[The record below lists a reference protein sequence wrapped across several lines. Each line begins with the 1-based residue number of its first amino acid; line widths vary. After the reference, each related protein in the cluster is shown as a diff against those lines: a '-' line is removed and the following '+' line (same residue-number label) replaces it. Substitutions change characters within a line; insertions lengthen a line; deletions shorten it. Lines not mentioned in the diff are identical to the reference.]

1 MTPIILTL
9 VAAVSAVAALLGC
22 WLVDRQRYGKTRAK
36 LVKQGEELLQL
47 RRWMRERLRKRLF
60 YRKVHSSQTAFK
72 LIECRKQL
80 AECRKA
86 KEGLDAAMETIYR
99 VADEIIGHNLDRP
112 IEVGDSDKDPIHLE
126 ISLCGP
132 KHVAVYVEI
141 ARDAE
146 STDEVKIAPRQTLP
160 DSLCIYHGK
169 DKVLLMCHDGVGFG
183 NASDVEKIIDAVR
196 RYNENYHASKGV
208 EDAGAATEAERTDP
222 DRGRNLD
229 HGGED
234 PRRQGTARSDCPE
247 RCACRSS

>member
-47 RRWMRERLRKRLF
+47 RRWLRKRLF
-60 YRKVHSSQTAFK
+60 YGKVRSSQTAFK
-72 LIECRKQL
+72 LIECRKKL
-80 AECRKA
+80 AECRRA
-86 KEGLDAAMETIYR
+86 KEGLGAAMETIYR

-132 KHVAVYVEI
+132 RHVAVYAEI
-141 ARDAE
+141 ASDVE
-146 STDEVKIAPRQTLP
+146 PTDEVKISPNG
-160 DSLCIYHGK
+160 LCLHHGK

-222 DRGRNLD
+222 DREHGLG
-229 HGGED
+229 HGGGD
-234 PRRQGTARSDCPE
+234 SRRQGEARSDCPE

>member
-22 WLVDRQRYGKTRAK
+22 WLANRKRYGKTRAK
-36 LVKQGEELLQL
+36 LVKQGNELLQL
-47 RRWMRERLRKRLF
+47 RRWVRKRLF
-60 YRKVHSSQTAFK
+60 HGDLRNLQTANK

-99 VADEIIGHNLDRP
+99 VAGEIVGHNLDRP
-112 IEVGDSDKDPIHLE
+112 IEVGDPDKDPIHLE

-132 KHVAVYVEI
+132 KHVAVYAEI
-141 ARDAE
+141 AGDVE
-146 STDEVKIAPRQTLP
+146 PTDEVKISPNG
-160 DSLCIYHGK
+160 LCLHHGQH
-169 DKVLLMCHDGVGFG
+169 KVLLMCYRGVGFAG
-183 NASDVEKIIDAVR
+183 ASDVATIIDAVR

-222 DRGRNLD
+222 DREHGLG
-229 HGGED
+229 HGGGD
-234 PRRQGTARSDCPE
+234 SRRQGTARSDCSE